1 MATYKEV
8 KGVTVQTR
16 DEDPVI
22 GGMPGGTWASSGT
35 TNSAHYS
42 GAGIS
47 GPAGNTSVLIAGLNA
62 SPYPAATEFWNGSS
76 WTEVNDLNTGRYFA
90 NNMWGS
96 YSAGAVAGGVAPSI
110 SPANTAR
117 HESWDGSSWTET
129 TDMNNGEGGKSS
141 STNGP
146 QSSAILAKN
155 ANAETWD
162 GSSWTEVAE
171 MNTSRTGHNGAG
183 VSASSALIFLGAP
196 NRDIAE
202 EWNGSSWTE
211 VSDLNNGRE
220 YAYGTGTT
228 TDAMAAGGRTSP
240 PVSLKTQTEHWN
252 GSSWTEI
259 ADIATGRI
267 LAVGGGTSGS
277 AMFATGQTTTNV
289 TISEEFTIAP
299 PTAAILTEGSI
310 FLSGGTT
317 LKAFGKAAGIP
328 SATWAT
334 GGNLNTA
341 GTAGACFGDSHSSA
355 IYTARVPFPADS
367 AKTESYDGT
376 SWTEVNDL
384 NTNRRTS
391 LGGGSQTSGVIAG
404 GYLPGGSP
412 EYNNASET
420 WDGSSW
426 TEVAEINTGRIASGS
441 AGLTGTAA
449 IVISGVT
456 SAPAA
461 TNRTANVESWDGS
474 SWTEVGNVNTVRS
487 QATGTGSYISAL
499 SITGY
504 APPSFTKTVNNE
516 SWDGTSWTEVGNVNT
531 ARGEDP
537 GASGNSNTSALIFG
551 GYISSGIANTEFWNG
566 SSWTEVA
573 DLATARY
580 ASGRSRAGSSMN
592 GIAVGGTG
600 GTSATEEWTSDNALS
615 TVTVS

>member
-289 TISEEFTIAP
+289 TISEEFDIAP

-310 FLSGGTT
+310 FLSGGLT
-317 LKAFGKAAGIP
+317 LKGFGKAAGIP

-334 GGNLNTA
+334 GGNMNVSSHARGGAGHLNTA
-341 GTAGACFGDSHSSA
+341 ALAIGADPSPQGQ
-355 IYTARVPFPADS
+355 
-367 AKTESYDGT
+367 TELYNGT
-376 SWTEVNDL
+376 SWTELNDL
-384 NTNRRTS
+384 NVGRRYIAT
-391 LGGGSQTSGVIAG
+391 LGTTTLALAAG
-404 GYLPGGSP
+404 GANPGGYSAKA
-412 EYNNASET
+412 ETWDGTNWTAITDINSTRGYFSGAGVYNSAIIMGGEPTDNDAKVEI

-426 TEVAEINTGRIASGS
+426 TEVSDLNTGVRQFARAGHTGSGDALK
-441 AGLTGTAA
+441 AGGYTGTAH
-449 IVISGVT
+449 
-456 SAPAA
+456 
-461 TNRTANVESWDGS
+461 TANAETWNGS
-474 SWTEVGNVNTVRS
+474 VWTEVGNLNTSRYSLAGDGVSSS
-487 QATGTGSYISAL
+487 QALA
-499 SITGY
+499 
-504 APPSFTKTVNNE
+504 
-516 SWDGTSWTEVGNVNT
+516 
-531 ARGEDP
+531 
-537 GASGNSNTSALIFG
+537 FG
-551 GYISSGIANTEFWNG
+551 GYTSTNVANTESWNG
-566 SSWTEVA
+566 SSWTEVN
-573 DLATARY
+573 DLGTARNNLGGAG
-580 ASGRSRAGSSMN
+580 ASVSGLAFGANPASA
-592 GIAVGGTG
+592 
-600 GTSATEEWTSDNALS
+600 ATEEFTADATLS